1 MSRKRNKLT
10 SLFMVFMMLFSLL
23 PTNIVYAEGEFIYY
37 GYATNPKDGSRPS
50 TNNQE
55 YYMTKDGTDSIR
67 VYCINHNKEAPY
79 ATNYE
84 MAKKEKLV
92 YKKVIGNQEFLD
104 QNVQV
109 NKYNGD
115 LEKNVR
121 KVLYYL
127 YKNQVSTLLSNK
139 LVWEV
144 TGGNIGLQGEEQ
156 ELYNRIISGD
166 EAPYN
171 FVVELF
177 IPKDTNKQTLA
188 WGYMG
193 EVPKPESTVVK
204 FSKQDIAGKELSGA
218 TITLTSDNGENPQE
232 WKSNGTV
239 HEFTVKEGHYTFTE
253 TATPDDTKYEIATE
267 ITFDIVYND
276 KENKLEMKNVNLGE
290 GNKQLDDGT
299 LVMVDD
305 YKKPDTPKF
314 EIPKTG
320 DTTNIL
326 GVLGGIV
333 LSFGALLALF
343 KKKRL

>member
-1 MSRKRNKLT
+1 
-10 SLFMVFMMLFSLL
+10 
-23 PTNIVYAEGEFIYY
+23 
-37 GYATNPKDGSRPS
+37 
-50 TNNQE
+50 
-55 YYMTKDGTDSIR
+55 
-67 VYCINHNKEAPY
+67 
-79 ATNYE
+79 

-204 FSKQDIAGKELSGA
+204 FSKQDIAGKELSG
-218 TITLTSDNGENPQE
+218 S
-232 WKSNGTV
+232 
-239 HEFTVKEGHYTFTE
+239 
-253 TATPDDTKYEIATE
+253 
-267 ITFDIVYND
+267 
-276 KENKLEMKNVNLGE
+276 
-290 GNKQLDDGT
+290 
-299 LVMVDD
+299 
-305 YKKPDTPKF
+305 
-314 EIPKTG
+314 
-320 DTTNIL
+320 
-326 GVLGGIV
+326 
-333 LSFGALLALF
+333 LL
-343 KKKRL
+343 